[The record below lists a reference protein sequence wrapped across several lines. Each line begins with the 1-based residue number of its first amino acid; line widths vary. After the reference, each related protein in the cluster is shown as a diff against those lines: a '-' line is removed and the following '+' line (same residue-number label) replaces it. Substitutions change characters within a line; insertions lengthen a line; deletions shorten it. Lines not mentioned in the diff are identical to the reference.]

1 MQKLIIITERVNQ
14 SVMVGLG
21 IWKEWA
27 TGGLYRRKGSK
38 ERASE
43 AKTQTWR
50 RSNGF
55 AECRGRELMKDG
67 LE

>member
-1 MQKLIIITERVNQ
+1 
-14 SVMVGLG
+14 MVGLG

-27 TGGLYRRKGSK
+27 RGGLYRRKGSK

-43 AKTQTWR
+43 AKAQTWR

-55 AECRGRELMKDG
+55 ANEDRAECRGRELMKDG